1 MRHYA
6 IYDSP
11 RDGHA
16 DILTGPCPFCHQ
28 RGWITVPQ
36 LGADALTA
44 GHPIH
49 DALPYI
55 DPRLREQ
62 ITSGIHPR
70 CFPGAEFGDGIDPD
84 LIRP

>member
-1 MRHYA
+1 MSQYA
-6 IYDSP
+6 IYDSMQ
-11 RDGHA
+11 GGYA
-16 DILTGPCPFCHQ
+16 DILTPTCPFCGQ
-28 RGWITVPQ
+28 RGWISVPR

-49 DALPYI
+49 DALPYV
-55 DPRLREQ
+55 DARLREQ

-70 CFPGAEFGDGIDPD
+70 CFPGAEFGDGIDPA